1 MFPLVACTTA
11 AQMGK
16 NHVMQSQVCKSAL
29 AHLNLGVVASGE
41 QSAGGIP
48 QAHCDVQAL
57 SCCGGQA
64 DVHAIQEPC
73 QACADQLQ
81 AKKPSSDIQ

>member
-1 MFPLVACTTA
+1 
-11 AQMGK
+11 
-16 NHVMQSQVCKSAL
+16 MQSQVCKAAY

-57 SCCGGQA
+57 SRCGGQA
-64 DVHAIQEPC
+64 DVHTIQEPC

-81 AKKPSSDIQ
+81 AKKPSSDTQQGLAEVQSWAFVA